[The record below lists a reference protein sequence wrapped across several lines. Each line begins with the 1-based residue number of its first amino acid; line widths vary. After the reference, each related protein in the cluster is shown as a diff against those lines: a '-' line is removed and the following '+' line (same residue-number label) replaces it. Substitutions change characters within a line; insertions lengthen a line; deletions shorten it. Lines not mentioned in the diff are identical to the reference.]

1 MRHHKAM
8 LFVMILM
15 FCVKNVFGLAILE
28 KLDQTTE
35 LNKLS
40 TAQRIEGRHQLISML
55 IHCEF
60 NETCLVQMIA
70 DLKTLQEKSPNPMY
84 QVYSDYL
91 QAKKP
96 ALLGQATRCDI
107 PEKKVARKVIAECLQ
122 QMVAKEESMKI
133 LDRKTTDKF
142 EDERDQCVKNK
153 MEEIAKTGNLFAQAM
168 LVNIYEQARD
178 NKKLDYWYNEM
189 QKKVDTKEFKAYLS
203 CPDIP

>member
-1 MRHHKAM
+1 MHHRKAM
-8 LFVMILM
+8 LYAMVLM
-15 FCVKNVFGLAILE
+15 FCMNNAFGLAILE

-55 IHCEF
+55 VHCEF
-60 NETCLVQMIA
+60 SETCLVQMID

-84 QVYSDYL
+84 QVYSQYL

-96 ALLGQATRCDI
+96 ELLGQATRCDI
-107 PEKKVARKVIAECLQ
+107 PEKKEVRKIIAECLH
-122 QMVAKEESMKI
+122 QMVTKEESMKI
-133 LDRKTTDKF
+133 VDRKMTDKLQ
-142 EDERDQCVKNK
+142 DERDQCVK
-153 MEEIAKTGNLFAQAM
+153 AKIEDVAKSGNLFAQAM

-178 NKKLDYWYNEM
+178 NKKFDYWYNEM
-189 QKKVDTKEFKAYLS
+189 QKKADTKEFKAYLA